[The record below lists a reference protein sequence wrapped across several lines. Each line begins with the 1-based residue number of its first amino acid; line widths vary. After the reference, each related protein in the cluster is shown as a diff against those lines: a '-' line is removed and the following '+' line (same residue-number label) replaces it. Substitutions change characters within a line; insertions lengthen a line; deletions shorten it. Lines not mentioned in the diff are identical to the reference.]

1 MQFVNLSGTEIKR
14 LIALLVVAALI
25 SPAASGATKSPSP
38 KATATKATATKA
50 AAPKATA
57 TKSATSTKKPVV
69 KKKVVVKK
77 KPTATKKSKLL
88 PSPSPKWPPAGFKSN
103 GEVYAKIPTAKE
115 LVGTASNSAVLTRQL
130 AQLVDGVRICE
141 KYSCGALQIASLN
154 GCTWWEITAQLV
166 GETSADDKT
175 LITFGNIRTLV
186 KETAPKV
193 ITTVLLISQ
202 EPLGLGHVVSGI
214 SANCHHDATSEK
226 IPSSTY
232 TAINN

>member
-1 MQFVNLSGTEIKR
+1 M
-14 LIALLVVAALI
+14 AALI
-25 SPAASGATKSPSP
+25 SPAANGATKSPSP
-38 KATATKATATKA
+38 KATATKA

-57 TKSATSTKKPVV
+57 TKASTTKKPIAKKPAA

-77 KPTATKKSKLL
+77 KPTAKRKAKLS

-103 GEVYAKIPTAKE
+103 GEVYAKVPTAKE
-115 LVGTASNSAVLTRQL
+115 LVGTASNSAVLTRAL

-154 GCTWWEITAQLV
+154 GCTWWEINAKLV

-202 EPLGLGHVVSGI
+202 EPLELHHVVTGI